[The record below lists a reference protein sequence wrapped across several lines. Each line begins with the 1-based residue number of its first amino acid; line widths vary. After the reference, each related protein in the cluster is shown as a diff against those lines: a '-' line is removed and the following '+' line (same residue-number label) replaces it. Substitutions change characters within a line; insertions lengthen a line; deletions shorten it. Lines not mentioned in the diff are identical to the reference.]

1 MGIVINFVIALF
13 IGALLGLEREHN
25 QLTTKIVRFAGIRT
39 FTLISLFGA
48 LLGYI
53 SKEILQGYAF
63 SITGL
68 IIVSLLALFSYIA
81 GYLKYKDT
89 TATTEVAAIFC
100 YILGMLTTIG
110 FVEVAIML
118 GIVIAALLTF
128 KAKIHGVIS
137 NIKNNELFAIVEFA
151 ILSLVILP
159 LLPNKNYSP
168 LDVPV
173 LKDILSFFIS
183 SDILAQLDVFN
194 LYSMWLMVILVAGIS
209 LLGYILV
216 KYLGANKGY
225 GITGLVGGLAS
236 STAVTLSMSHESK
249 IHRKVVSPF
258 VIAVVLAS
266 ATAFIRVMAEVAV
279 VNNNLL
285 KLVIIPLG
293 IMGLVGYLCAF
304 LLYLKGK
311 GNEVKTK
318 EIKFKQPFSISS
330 ALKFGLFFV
339 LIVFVAKVAQII
351 AGTTGIYF
359 ASLLSG
365 LADVDAITLTMS
377 SLSKAGQIADKVAVT
392 AIILAVSMNTLV
404 KSGIAWTLGE
414 RKFAWHIFLVF
425 LLVLVLGL
433 GSLFFI

>member
-1 MGIVINFVIALF
+1 MIPVFNFVIALF
-13 IGALLGLEREHN
+13 IGALLGLEREHH
-25 QLTTKIVRFAGIRT
+25 QQATKVIRFAGIRT
-39 FTLISLFGA
+39 FTIISLFGA
-48 LLGYI
+48 LLGYV
-53 SKEILQGYAF
+53 SKEIVGGYTF
-63 SITGL
+63 SIVGL
-68 IIVSLLALFSYIA
+68 VIIAILSLVSYFV

-118 GIVIAALLTF
+118 GIVVAALLTF
-128 KAKIHGVIS
+128 KEKIHGVIS
-137 NIKNNELFAIVEFA
+137 NVKSNELFAIVEFA
-151 ILSLVILP
+151 ILALVILP

-173 LKDILSFFIS
+173 LKDILSFFIPTN
-183 SDILAQLDVFN
+183 ILAQLDVFN

-209 LLGYILV
+209 LLGYMLV
-216 KYLGANKGY
+216 KYLGTNKGY
-225 GITGLVGGLAS
+225 GITGLVGGLVS

-249 IHRKVVSPF
+249 IHKKVVSPF
-258 VIAVVLAS
+258 VVAVVLAS

-285 KLVIIPLG
+285 KMVIIPLG
-293 IMGLVGYLCAF
+293 IMGILGYLTAF
-304 LLYLKGK
+304 VIYLKRDEHEAK
-311 GNEVKTK
+311 PK
-318 EIKFKQPFSISS
+318 EIKFKQPFSTSS
-330 ALKFGLFFV
+330 ALKFGLFFL

-351 AGTTGIYF
+351 AGSTGIYF

-377 SLSKAGQIADKVAVT
+377 SLSAAGQIADKVAVT

-404 KSGIAWTLGE
+404 KSGITWVLGE
-414 RKFAWHIFLVF
+414 RKFALNIFIVF
-425 LLVLVLGL
+425 LILLAIGL